1 VPQVGYKIF
10 IGTAHRPLRNRLKL
24 IFQQRGYTVIG
35 EAEDSPACLRIIRRL
50 MPDLVILDQELPGIP
65 GIDVAKIIAEDK
77 LAPVIL
83 LTPTWEKTLFDKAK
97 DSWIFAFLVK
107 PIQEGH
113 LLSTAAF
120 VLHTFHKM
128 QKLEKQVD
136 SLKESLETR
145 KIVEK
150 AKGILMEKDSLT
162 EGEAYK
168 RMRQQSMD
176 RCISLKQVAGEIIS
190 AFEKSQKEK

>member
-1 VPQVGYKIF
+1 MPQAGYKIF

-35 EAEDSPACLRIIRRL
+35 EAEDGPACLRIIRRV

-83 LTPTWEKTLFDKAK
+83 LTSTWEKTLFDKAK

-128 QKLEKQVD
+128 RKLEKQVD

-162 EGEAYK
+162 EGEAYGQ
-168 RMRQQSMD
+168 MRQQSMD
-176 RCISLKQVAGEIIS
+176 RCISLKQVAWEIIS
-190 AFEKSQKEK
+190 AFEKSRKEK